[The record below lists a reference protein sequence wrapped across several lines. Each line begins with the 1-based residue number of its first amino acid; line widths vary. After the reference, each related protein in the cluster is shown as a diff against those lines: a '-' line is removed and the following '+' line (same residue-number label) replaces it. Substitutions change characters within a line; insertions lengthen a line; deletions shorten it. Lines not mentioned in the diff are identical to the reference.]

1 MVVTLGVLVFVCWDP
16 VLEPVALLL
25 LVALLFLPGAQASV
39 CAAFQLGQL
48 KVPETGSASAVL
60 LVLNK
65 KTKSKIY

>member
-1 MVVTLGVLVFVCWDP
+1 MVVVTLGVLVFVSCDP

-39 CAAFQLGQL
+39 RAAFQLGQL
-48 KVPETGSASAVL
+48 KVPETGAASAVL

-65 KTKSKIY
+65 RNRK